1 MKLREILL
9 EQQKKAKELAVEVG
23 TDEPMISKIINYK
36 CLPVPLMMLAICKS
50 LNCKVEDIYEDDEV
64 YYKTS
69 ERPHKA
75 SAEISAKTTS
85 KQTKELN
92 SYNLCVK
99 LPNEARNTLARENLR
114 KVGYKDLTQWIWKC
128 YRDLLNEIKKT
139 DSKVDLESGQAN

>member
-1 MKLREILL
+1 MKLREILTK
-9 EQQKKAKELAVEVG
+9 QQKKAKDLATEIG

-36 CLPVPLMMLAICKS
+36 CLPVPLMMLAICKT
-50 LNCKVEDIYEDDEV
+50 LDCKIEDIYEDEEV

-69 ERPHKA
+69 ETLHKA
-75 SAEISAKTTS
+75 SASISSKNTVKQAK
-85 KQTKELN
+85 EPD

-99 LPNEARNTLARENLR
+99 LPNEARNTLARDNLR

>member
-1 MKLREILL
+1 MREILTK
-9 EQQKKAKELAVEVG
+9 QQKKAKDLATEIG

-36 CLPVPLMMLAICKS
+36 CLPVPLMMLAICKT
-50 LNCKVEDIYEDDEV
+50 LDCKIEDIYEDEEV

-69 ERPHKA
+69 ETLHKA
-75 SAEISAKTTS
+75 SASISSKNNAKQA
-85 KQTKELN
+85 KGLD

-99 LPNEARNTLARENLR
+99 LPNEARNILARDNLR